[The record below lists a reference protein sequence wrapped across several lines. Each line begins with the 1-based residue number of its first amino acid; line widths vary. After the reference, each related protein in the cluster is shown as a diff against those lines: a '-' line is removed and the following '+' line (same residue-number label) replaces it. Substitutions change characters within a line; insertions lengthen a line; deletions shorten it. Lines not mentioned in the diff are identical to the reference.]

1 MTDQTISIEFFPP
14 KTGKGVTNL
23 HACVDAFLPL
33 NPEYFSVTY
42 GAGGS
47 TRTQTQSIVMSLRQR
62 GLDVAPHLSFGA
74 DSEEAI
80 GALVQSYKDAGIK
93 RLVAL
98 RGDLPSGMGQA
109 KPVYAN
115 ELVEFVREKFGDWF
129 NIAVACYPE
138 VHPQAVDLS
147 TDIHYLAKKLDAGS
161 DFAVTQYFYNLD
173 AFLYFR
179 DRCHDAGIE
188 KPIYPGIMPIINADN
203 LIRFSDQCG
212 ADIPRWLRKAMS
224 DLQSNEDLL
233 RFGEDIVSDLCQG
246 LLSEGVP
253 GLHFYSMNQ
262 STPVLNICDRLN
274 ISPSS

>member
-1 MTDQTISIEFFPP
+1 MTEQSISIEFFPP
-14 KTGKGVTNL
+14 KTDKGLENL
-23 HACVDAFLPL
+23 HASVDALLPL

-47 TRTQTQSIVMSLRQR
+47 TRTQTQSVVSGLAKR

-80 GALVQSYKDAGIK
+80 EELLQSYVDNGIR

-115 ELVEFVREKFGDWF
+115 ELVDFIRQRFGDWF

-138 VHPQAVDLS
+138 VHPQAIDLS
-147 TDIHYLAKKLDAGS
+147 TDIHYFAKKLDAGS
-161 DFAVTQYFYNLD
+161 DSAITQYFYNVD

-179 DRCHDAGIE
+179 ERCDAVGIT
-188 KPIYPGIMPIINADN
+188 KPIYPGVMPILNSEN
-203 LIRFSDQCG
+203 LIRFSDLCG
-212 ADIPRWLRKAMS
+212 ADIPRWLRKGMD
-224 DLQSNEDLL
+224 DLKSSEDLL
-233 RFGEDIVSDLCQG
+233 RFGEDLVANLCAR
-246 LLSEGVP
+246 LLKEGVP

-262 STPVLNICDRLN
+262 SAAVLNICKRLDF
-274 ISPSS
+274 SAS